1 MLFLLS
7 YPGPVKVHRNCWG
20 SLLWLWND
28 YTLRYKILIHFPRI
42 HDNALVICNHA
53 PPPPP
58 RPPPAPGNSGGFDF
72 WSSKSLLKAPTCGDC
87 SLVKPLLFSPRS
99 LLSFHFTALLAYI
112 KQTPSIFPALPWQ
125 NLGQSPHSFPR
136 LSPALPQGW
145 GGPCLQMASA

>member
-53 PPPPP
+53 PG
-58 RPPPAPGNSGGFDF
+58 PPPAPGNSGGFDF

-112 KQTPSIFPALPWQ
+112 KQTPSISPALPWTKPWSKPP
-125 NLGQSPHSFPR
+125 LISTAIPR
-136 LSPALPQGW
+136 PPSGV
-145 GGPCLQMASA
+145 GGSVLTNV